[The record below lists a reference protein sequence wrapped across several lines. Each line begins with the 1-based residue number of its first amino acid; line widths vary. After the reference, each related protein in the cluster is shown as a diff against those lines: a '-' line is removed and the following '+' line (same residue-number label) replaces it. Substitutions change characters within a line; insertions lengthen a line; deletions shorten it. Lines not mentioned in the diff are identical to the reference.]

1 MTAHAQAATDMQGR
15 APAGHSGGDHLMP
28 MRVYLGVYVAL
39 LVLTLTTVGVS
50 LANLGP
56 ASIYV
61 AMAVAIIKA
70 SLVAAYFMHLK
81 FDSRINLLVFVSALL
96 FLALFFAL
104 TLTDL
109 RTRDAVVEDE
119 GTFVERDEQ
128 AAASAAKPA
137 QSAPVPAPAHSGAP

>member
-1 MTAHAQAATDMQGR
+1 MTAHPQAATDMQER
-15 APAGHSGGDHLMP
+15 APAGHPGGDHLMP
-28 MRVYLGVYVAL
+28 MRVYLGIYAAL
-39 LVLTLTTVGVS
+39 LVLTATTVGVS

-61 AMAVAIIKA
+61 AMAVAIVKA

-81 FDSRINLLVFVSALL
+81 FDNRINLLVFVAALL

-128 AAASAAKPA
+128 AAASAAMPA
-137 QSAPVPAPAHSGAP
+137 QSAPVPAPAHSGSP